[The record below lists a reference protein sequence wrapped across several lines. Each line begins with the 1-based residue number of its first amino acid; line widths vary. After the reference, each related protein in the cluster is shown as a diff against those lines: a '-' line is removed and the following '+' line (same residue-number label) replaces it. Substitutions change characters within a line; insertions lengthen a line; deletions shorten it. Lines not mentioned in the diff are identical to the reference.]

1 MSQPPSRP
9 CPYRCPVR
17 FAATIPYPPPPY
29 RPVASHQYGLRPCI
43 LLTDRWI
50 AVAPRTRLIPEDVV
64 MALPTFIPAVL
75 PAALVLSPIR
85 AASKPPGPA
94 SSSSPANPFF
104 VNPTTPGSLIVH
116 PCPLVGGSRFLSNLT
131 RIGLF
136 LA

>member
-85 AASKPPGPA
+85 AA
-94 SSSSPANPFF
+94 
-104 VNPTTPGSLIVH
+104 VRSLSGLSD
-116 PCPLVGGSRFLSNLT
+116 PSNLWT
-131 RIGLF
+131 GLGNLF
-136 LA
+136 TP